1 MVYYSNMM
9 EQSPKPEQQRIEEL
23 SFEEAMEIL
32 SNKASLAAIDF
43 EDFPKDEIRQDL
55 QRMVDAG
62 MVDASLSITGL
73 LNGLKVVYSE
83 ALNTNLEKRFN
94 A

>member
-1 MVYYSNMM
+1 M
-9 EQSPKPEQQRIEEL
+9 EQSPKPERQRIEEL
-23 SFEEAMEIL
+23 GFEEAMEIL

-43 EDFPKDEIRQDL
+43 EDFPEDEIRQDL

>member
-1 MVYYSNMM
+1 M

-62 MVDASLSITGL
+62 MVDDSLSITGL

-83 ALNTNLEKRFN
+83 ALSAHLEKRFN